1 VAQPTYLTVADQLE
15 AALIN
20 QPAGTR
26 VESEHELARRH
37 GVNRLTAKAALDELE
52 QRHLVRRRRGSGTY
66 VMHRY
71 DYMLGSGPSPSWSET
86 VRAGGGTPR
95 ADVVDLRRRGDTVH
109 LRRLGYV
116 NDDKALFKQSELAAD
131 LVPGLREALAEHG
144 SLYDTLDRGYHLRPH
159 RRVERAELIRPPA
172 EVAERLEL
180 KRNTEVIAAV
190 IRTHSDHVGR
200 EVERTRVWL
209 RTDFFRLVVTFT

>member
-1 VAQPTYLTVADQLE
+1 MEQPTYLAVADHLE
-15 AALIN
+15 SMLLR

-37 GVNRLTAKAALDELE
+37 GINRLTAKAVLDELE

-71 DYMLGSGPSPSWSET
+71 DYVLSTGPSASWSDT

-95 ADVVDLRRRGDTVH
+95 ADVVDLRRRGQTLH

-116 NDDKALFKQSELAAD
+116 NDDKALFKHSELAAD
-131 LVPGLREALAEHG
+131 LVPGLRQALAEHG
-144 SLYDTLDRGYHLRPH
+144 SLYDTLERGYDLHPH
-159 RRVERAELIRPPA
+159 RTVERAELVRPPV
-172 EVAERLEL
+172 EVAEILEL

-190 IRTHSDHVGR
+190 IHTDSRSVGR
-200 EVERTRVWL
+200 RVERTAVWL
-209 RTDFFRLVVTFT
+209 RTDFFRLVVHFA